1 MNLIKPIAIILYY
14 VIINPCINRKTKADL
29 LFLNLQIQKQ
39 KEELSEQA
47 KNLAN
52 ANCEIT
58 SMNINLERL
67 VEEKTLRILQ
77 QRERL
82 IKYAFQ
88 NAHSVRGPLARL
100 MGLVGLLKL
109 KEIESVEMPFILNE
123 IEKASDELDSVI
135 KEINTSLE
143 EI

>member
-1 MNLIKPIAIILYY
+1 
-14 VIINPCINRKTKADL
+14 
-29 LFLNLQIQKQ
+29 
-39 KEELSEQA
+39 
-47 KNLAN
+47 
-52 ANCEIT
+52 
-58 SMNINLERL
+58 MNINLERL

-82 IKYAFQ
+82 MKYAFQ

-109 KEIESVEMPFILNE
+109 KEIESAEIPFILKE
-123 IEKASDELDSVI
+123 IEKSSDELDSVI

>member
-52 ANCEIT
+52 ANSEIT